1 LPVAEEGIDR
11 AIHTIMLWM
20 LLRVPVVLTVLA
32 VVPVMVVLTD
42 KEELLV
48 NIVVV
53 VQDFLEM
60 A

>member
-1 LPVAEEGIDR
+1 
-11 AIHTIMLWM
+11 
-20 LLRVPVVLTVLA
+20 

-48 NIVVV
+48 NIVGV